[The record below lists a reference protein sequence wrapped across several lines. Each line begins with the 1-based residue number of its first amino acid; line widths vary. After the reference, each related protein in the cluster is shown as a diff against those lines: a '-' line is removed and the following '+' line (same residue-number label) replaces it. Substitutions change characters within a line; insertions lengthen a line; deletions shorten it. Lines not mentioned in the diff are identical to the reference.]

1 LYSLTGDP
9 KLPANWPPLCPPP
22 SGVIQQ
28 FRLSLTV
35 GTALIKGNTRI
46 VIPMTSLVPREAY
59 SQEELE
65 QLYPKDL
72 KLELVQVVCR
82 RMDAAALIG
91 GLA

>member
-1 LYSLTGDP
+1 
-9 KLPANWPPLCPPP
+9 
-22 SGVIQQ
+22 
-28 FRLSLTV
+28 
-35 GTALIKGNTRI
+35 
-46 VIPMTSLVPREAY
+46 MTSLVPREAY